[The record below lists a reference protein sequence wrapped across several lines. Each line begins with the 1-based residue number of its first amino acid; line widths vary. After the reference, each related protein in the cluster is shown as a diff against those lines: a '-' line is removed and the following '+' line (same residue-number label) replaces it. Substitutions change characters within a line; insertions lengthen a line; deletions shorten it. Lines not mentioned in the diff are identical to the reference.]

1 MNYKVL
7 YRVYRPQKFEDVV
20 GQEVI
25 TQTLQNSILKHHIAN
40 AYLFCG
46 PRGTGKTSVA
56 KIFANAINCKSFNG
70 EVCNECDSC
79 KVAQSGNHPDI
90 IEFDAASYSRVET
103 MREMLKT
110 VYFQPTVGNYKV
122 YIIDEVHQ
130 LSEGAASALLKTIEE
145 PPLHV
150 VFILATTDPQ
160 KVLPTI
166 QSRCQ
171 RYDFKKIDNITI
183 VERMKS
189 ILLNEKAQYDE
200 DALYTIASL
209 ADGGMRDALSIL
221 EQCMTYGD
229 GKVLTDD
236 VDKIYGLSS
245 VQQRAS
251 ILSYAHQN
259 KIEDAVKQLRL
270 FYHNGIDLKRL
281 TINLVDD
288 VKEALIYAESHSDI
302 CLNKITTSDAEM
314 ILRITNESN
323 LLKDIDVL
331 LELLND
337 FKLGM
342 TVLSSFELALLKI
355 ALNNAPKQIKE
366 TKVEDSKAKDSI
378 TNVSRE
384 TIVKELVNV
393 SESPTIEEADIQG
406 LEYNPIEPPH
416 IEETIPEEAI
426 TDQVK
431 QDSYVA
437 ASLEEVEFDDEQ
449 LLPVMCNATKDE
461 KLKTE
466 TQLYGNLANYAFSSN
481 RKYYNALKE
490 TGIFATN
497 EDFIIFEKGDYN
509 SKEINESS
517 FNYQLYFFLKEEM
530 GIDKMC
536 YFADE
541 ERKNKLISYFVKNK
555 ERGKTLQ
562 VSIPKYQ
569 EESFD
574 SSHNSVEDRLK
585 NLFGDK
591 VNIED

>member
-1 MNYKVL
+1 M
-7 YRVYRPQKFEDVV
+7 
-20 GQEVI
+20 
-25 TQTLQNSILKHHIAN
+25 
-40 AYLFCG
+40 
-46 PRGTGKTSVA
+46 
-56 KIFANAINCKSFNG
+56 
-70 EVCNECDSC
+70 
-79 KVAQSGNHPDI
+79 
-90 IEFDAASYSRVET
+90 
-103 MREMLKT
+103 
-110 VYFQPTVGNYKV
+110 
-122 YIIDEVHQ
+122 
-130 LSEGAASALLKTIEE
+130 
-145 PPLHV
+145 
-150 VFILATTDPQ
+150 
-160 KVLPTI
+160 
-166 QSRCQ
+166 
-171 RYDFKKIDNITI
+171 
-183 VERMKS
+183 
-189 ILLNEKAQYDE
+189 
-200 DALYTIASL
+200 
-209 ADGGMRDALSIL
+209 
-221 EQCMTYGD
+221 
-229 GKVLTDD
+229 
-236 VDKIYGLSS
+236 
-245 VQQRAS
+245 
-251 ILSYAHQN
+251 
-259 KIEDAVKQLRL
+259 
-270 FYHNGIDLKRL
+270 
-281 TINLVDD
+281 
-288 VKEALIYAESHSDI
+288 
-302 CLNKITTSDAEM
+302 
-314 ILRITNESN
+314 
-323 LLKDIDVL
+323 
-331 LELLND
+331 
-337 FKLGM
+337 
-342 TVLSSFELALLKI
+342 
-355 ALNNAPKQIKE
+355 
-366 TKVEDSKAKDSI
+366 
-378 TNVSRE
+378 
-384 TIVKELVNV
+384 
-393 SESPTIEEADIQG
+393 
-406 LEYNPIEPPH
+406 EYNPIEPPH

-569 EESFD
+569 EDSFD